1 MAKITDLWSGNV
13 VRSSKR
19 LLILLLRDNT
29 LSSENS
35 QVNIFWAT
43 DDYASVENGRHSYYD
58 QIMPNDVAH
67 DDCNIILPQVLKRR
81 DARSL
86 RAKCK
91 AEVFTPAWLCNAQN
105 NLVDEAWFGKRGVFN
120 AEKYE
125 EECIPDWI
133 VNAQCVTFPKGKTWL
148 DYVRARRMEMAC
160 GEAPYIASRYDVTNG
175 QPIELERRVGML
187 DRKFRVIKENTGAAY
202 NKANRRQWLRKA
214 YQALQSVYGFDW
226 QGDNVF
232 LARENLLCTFYDY
245 YVDKWG
251 RAPYIET
258 MEKAAVIISWNIW
271 QMDGTTFAIPTR
283 EDSMQSCNNRTLCKV
298 KEWHSTDTLS
308 GKDILFKDIIDKSRY
323 DKL

>member
-1 MAKITDLWSGNV
+1 MADITDLWSGNV
-13 VRSSKR
+13 VRNNER
-19 LLILLLRDNT
+19 LLTILLKDNT
-29 LSSENS
+29 LSSENR

-43 DDYASVENGRHSYYD
+43 DDYASGEGGKRAYYER
-58 QIMPNDVAH
+58 IMPEDVTH
-67 DDCNIILPQVLKRR
+67 DGCNIILPQVLKHS
-81 DARSL
+81 DTRSL

-105 NLVDEAWFGKRGVFN
+105 NLVDEAWFGEGGVFN
-120 AEKYE
+120 VEKYNE
-125 EECIPDWI
+125 GGAPDWT
-133 VNAQCVTFPKGKTWL
+133 VNTERVTFPKGKTWF

-175 QPIELERRVGML
+175 QPIALERRVGLL
-187 DRKFRVIKENTGAAY
+187 DRKFRVINENTDSTY

-232 LARENLLCTFYDY
+232 LARENLLCTFHDY
-245 YVDKWG
+245 YVEKWG

-258 MEKAAVIISWNIW
+258 LEKAAIIISWNIW

-283 EDSMQSCNNRTLCKV
+283 EDCIQPCNRTFCIV

-308 GKDILFKDIIDKSRY
+308 GHEILFKDIIDKSRY